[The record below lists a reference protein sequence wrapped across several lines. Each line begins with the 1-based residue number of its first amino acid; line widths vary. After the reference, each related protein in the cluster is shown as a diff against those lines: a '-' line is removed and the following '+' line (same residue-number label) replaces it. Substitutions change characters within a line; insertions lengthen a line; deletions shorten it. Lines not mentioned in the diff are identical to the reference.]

1 MEIVSQTAIKV
12 IDNPRTLYMLPWL
25 IIAAFGVVLYCRD
38 YAYDDIRSL
47 FTLIPIIC
55 FTMVVLFANRESMYR
70 SIGKYE
76 YTMQYVNNVPEIDHS
91 KFTLLN
97 EKDVPS
103 KLSLV
108 LRDNLTQDEEEG
120 LKKTAIF
127 EIIVIFYRGCCVALW
142 FPYLIIFLVRTSEV
156 ISAFTKS
163 FRESKFAAIVRVVGS
178 IMVASLITAMIL
190 FIIVIFF
197 YISSPLPV

>member
-38 YAYDDIRSL
+38 YDYDDIRSL

-55 FTMVVLFANRESMYR
+55 FTVVVLFANRESMYR

-120 LKKTAIF
+120 LKKAAIF
-127 EIIVIFYRGCCVALW
+127 EIIVIFYRVCCVALW
-142 FPYLIIFLVRTSEV
+142 FPYLMIFLVRTFEV
-156 ISAFTKS
+156 ISDFIYS
-163 FRESKFAAIVRVVGS
+163 FYEGRLAAIARVVDS
-178 IMVASLITAMIL
+178 IIVASLITAMIL

>member
-25 IIAAFGVVLYCRD
+25 IIAAFGVVVYCRD

-55 FTMVVLFANRESMYR
+55 FTIVVLFANRESMYR

-108 LRDNLTQDEEEG
+108 LRDNLTQDEEKC

-142 FPYLIIFLVRTSEV
+142 FPYLIIFLVRPV
-156 ISAFTKS
+156 ISAFIDS
-163 FRESKFAAIVRVVGS
+163 FYEGRLAAIVLVVGS

>member
-1 MEIVSQTAIKV
+1 
-12 IDNPRTLYMLPWL
+12 
-25 IIAAFGVVLYCRD
+25 
-38 YAYDDIRSL
+38 
-47 FTLIPIIC
+47 
-55 FTMVVLFANRESMYR
+55 MYR

-108 LRDNLTQDEEEG
+108 LRDNLTQDEEKC

-142 FPYLIIFLVRTSEV
+142 FPYLIIFLVRTFEV

-163 FRESKFAAIVRVVGS
+163 FRESKFASIVRGVGS